1 MSDLSFTR
9 EKLRREAVIERL
21 VKELDTSLMERLIP
35 ILTKPEEPL
44 EEPCMI
50 CKRIYLPNGT
60 IQDTEITI
68 KKKVQILK
76 PIYGEFK
83 HEDIS

>member
-44 EEPCMI
+44 EVPFMI